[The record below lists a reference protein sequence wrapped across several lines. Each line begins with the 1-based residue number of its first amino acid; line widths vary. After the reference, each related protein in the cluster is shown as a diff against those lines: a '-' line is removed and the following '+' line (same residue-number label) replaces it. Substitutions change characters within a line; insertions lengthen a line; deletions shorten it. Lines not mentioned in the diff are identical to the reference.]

1 MQTMIIAITILNVL
15 PEKQKEVLQTLLS
28 LIELPGKEKGRL
40 SYDIF
45 SDIEDKNVFNL
56 ISSWETRLD
65 LDQHIR
71 SERFSVMLGI
81 KSLLCEPSTTRIF
94 MVSDSKEI
102 ITVDSVR
109 KKCLLPIGYAERS
122 LLK

>member
-1 MQTMIIAITILNVL
+1 MCWWPWEEKKAEQNRKLDRMRTWIQEPSDLRREDLLQTMIIAITILNVL

-65 LDQHIR
+65 LDQHR
-71 SERFSVMLGI
+71 
-81 KSLLCEPSTTRIF
+81 
-94 MVSDSKEI
+94 VSADQ
-102 ITVDSVR
+102 TVSSR
-109 KKCLLPIGYAERS
+109 RAPQ
-122 LLK
+122 